1 VVLFVLLAGDLPLRE
16 KDVWSRQASALTR
29 KAIGRLARGRLHNR
43 DGRPAA
49 ASRNSLALLEGLL
62 QPDPAQRWSA
72 ERALEHPWLALA
84 RDIPVAPKGYA
95 AAVRKS
101 SASSLYRERRASKDP
116 PDVQRASM
124 SAEFLA
130 PIEESPSKTT
140 AGLGRDFVRDPPAE
154 PGLGGDPKE
163 RSNTTTVFMRHVSNI
178 KSVSGDP
185 KSLGE
190 TVITEPAV
198 ALGNFRGVDDS
209 DDVLIE
215 DEEVSSVVVHSA
227 PAL

>member
-1 VVLFVLLAGDLPLRE
+1 
-16 KDVWSRQASALTR
+16 
-29 KAIGRLARGRLHNR
+29 
-43 DGRPAA
+43 
-49 ASRNSLALLEGLL
+49 
-62 QPDPAQRWSA
+62 
-72 ERALEHPWLALA
+72 
-84 RDIPVAPKGYA
+84 
-95 AAVRKS
+95 
-101 SASSLYRERRASKDP
+101 
-116 PDVQRASM
+116 
-124 SAEFLA
+124 
-130 PIEESPSKTT
+130 
-140 AGLGRDFVRDPPAE
+140 
-154 PGLGGDPKE
+154 
-163 RSNTTTVFMRHVSNI
+163 MRHVSNI